1 MNSAEDLDA
10 EGVPRPDGTVLGD
23 VIHVLS
29 VHRGYPDDYLV
40 LRATSNVYGPDD
52 VTGMSMGD
60 LRGLLALAILG
71 QRVRVAYDEA
81 AAELGLLE

>member
-1 MNSAEDLDA
+1 MQTAEDLDA
-10 EGVPRPDGTVLGD
+10 EGIPRPDGTVLGD

-29 VHRGYPDDYLV
+29 VYRSYPDDMPV

-52 VTGMSMGD
+52 VTGLSLGD
-60 LRGLLALAILG
+60 LRGLLALALLG

>member
-23 VIHVLS
+23 AIHVLS
-29 VHRGYPDDYLV
+29 VYRGYPDDYLV

-52 VTGMSMGD
+52 VTGMSLGD

-81 AAELGLLE
+81 AADLGLLE